1 MEAGKTEW
9 GVSRRE
15 GERETE
21 EQIKGVRDGAKERLI
36 NGVGWEMTIGKD
48 ARVFQINRTNKM
60 SIKVDINILGSFSF
74 TGLLCHDFRS
84 S

>member
-1 MEAGKTEW
+1 MIRIIQIKFLFYKMEAGKTEW

-36 NGVGWEMTIGKD
+36 NGVG
-48 ARVFQINRTNKM
+48 
-60 SIKVDINILGSFSF
+60 
-74 TGLLCHDFRS
+74 
-84 S
+84 